1 MKAAKLG
8 FTNFAV
14 NFGTHL
20 KAGLIDWLTGS
31 LPGIYIPKGFSLG
44 EIVKFVFSVLG
55 LTWANIRQ
63 KLVKADGETA
73 VKAMET
79 GFDIVKTLV
88 TGGAAAAWEKIKEQ
102 LSNLKDM
109 VIGGITDFVV
119 DMVVKK
125 AIPKLIAMFIPGAGF
140 ISAILSIYDTVMVF
154 VNKITKIIQVVTG
167 FIDSIVAIAAGE
179 IGAAAGKVEG
189 ILAGLLSL
197 AINFLA
203 GFAGLGKVADKIMGV
218 IQKVRAPIDKAIDW
232 LIGWIVTMAKKLG
245 RMVATAGVP
254 QDPQERLRLASSAAV
269 GAARRLRGT
278 VTSSLLQGVLG
289 AIKVRYSLQELVPY
303 EQGGSWW
310 VRAAINPI
318 IITNLGVSSRPREA
332 EGANYQPV
340 IGKLT
345 QAVQMFTVW
354 AGRGS
359 SPVAQQM
366 LRQLEVAR
374 ERAQALGEAQGRG
387 VPASTLETQKQA
399 LIALLR
405 GVQNLDP
412 RYELISISELAV
424 TVHDAKRQMPVVPV
438 PAWNMLDPAMRPEY
452 VRQLRDQQD
461 GINAMLANQWE
472 TNRARYA
479 ARAAASPRRS
489 GRSAAGTRLQ
499 REFQTRSGHQP
510 STAAPH
516 NPDQS
521 PGGFEDPTGIAADL
535 DVNNHIGSQWPSR
548 IPVITTAVNA
558 LPAASR
564 LVTQMNV
571 HLTV

>member
-1 MKAAKLG
+1 
-8 FTNFAV
+8 
-14 NFGTHL
+14 
-20 KAGLIDWLTGS
+20 
-31 LPGIYIPKGFSLG
+31 
-44 EIVKFVFSVLG
+44 
-55 LTWANIRQ
+55 
-63 KLVKADGETA
+63 
-73 VKAMET
+73 
-79 GFDIVKTLV
+79 
-88 TGGAAAAWEKIKEQ
+88 
-102 LSNLKDM
+102 
-109 VIGGITDFVV
+109 
-119 DMVVKK
+119 
-125 AIPKLIAMFIPGAGF
+125 
-140 ISAILSIYDTVMVF
+140 MVF
-154 VNKITKIIQVVTG
+154 VNKIKTIIQVVTG
-167 FIDSIVAIAAGE
+167 FIDSIVAIASGA

-189 ILAGLLSL
+189 VLARLLSL

-203 GFAGLGKVADKIMGV
+203 GFAGLGKVADKVMGI
-218 IQKVRAPIDKAIDW
+218 IQKIRAPIDKALDW
-232 LIGWIVTMAKKLG
+232 LIGWIVNMAKRVG
-245 RMVATAGVP
+245 RFIMTAGVP
-254 QDPQERLRLASSAAV
+254 QDPNERLRLASSAAV
-269 GAARRLRGT
+269 TAARRLRGPIT
-278 VTSSLLQGVLG
+278 GGLLQGILG
-289 AIKVRYSLQELVPY
+289 AIQARYTLKELVPY

-310 VRAAINPI
+310 VRASINPLI
-318 IITNLGVSSRPREA
+318 VTNTGVSSRPREA

-374 ERAQALGEAQGRG
+374 EQAQALGEDQARG
-387 VPASTLETQKQA
+387 VMASTLEPRKQA
-399 LIALLR
+399 LVALLR

-424 TVHDAKRQMPVVPV
+424 AVNNAKRQMPVVPV

-461 GINAMLANQWE
+461 GINAMIADQWE
-472 TNRARYA
+472 RNRAQYV

-489 GRSAAGTRLQ
+489 GRSAAGTRMQ
-499 REFQTRSGHQP
+499 REFQTRMGNP
-510 STAAPH
+510 ASTAAPH

-521 PGGFEDPTGIAADL
+521 PGGFADPTGIAADL

-548 IPVITTAVNA
+548 IGVITTAVNA
-558 LPAASR
+558 LPAPAR